1 MVDCSSES
9 VEHVWSV
16 VFDFLKDSYIYY
28 RSKVYAHLFFLM
40 QYNLVTKAMT
50 ERLKMTLYF
59 VGADIIFDLNLFLRG
74 NMQ

>member
-1 MVDCSSES
+1 MIDCSSES

-28 RSKVYAHLFFLM
+28 RSQVYAHLLLLM

-50 ERLKMTLYF
+50 KRLKMTLYF
-59 VGADIIFDLNLFLRG
+59 VKSYIIFVLNLFLRG
-74 NMQ
+74 DMQ